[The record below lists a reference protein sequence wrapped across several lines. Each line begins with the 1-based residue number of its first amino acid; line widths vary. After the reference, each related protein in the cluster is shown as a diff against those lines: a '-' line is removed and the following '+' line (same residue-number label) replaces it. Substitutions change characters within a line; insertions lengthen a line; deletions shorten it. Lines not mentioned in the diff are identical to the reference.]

1 MNVLDIM
8 LLCRFVLDKGFQLH
22 RIFCNHRRLGKGNS
36 EVWQTAH
43 FL

>member
-22 RIFCNHRRLGKGNS
+22 RIFCNHSKTS
-36 EVWQTAH
+36 M
-43 FL
+43 